1 MLSSRRS
8 IIAIPFLL
16 ALAFAGVACG
26 NSESS
31 SPGEPSLAEDGSGGV
46 YLALGDSIAA
56 GSGSSDAATTS
67 YAALVAEALR
77 ARFGPGLEL
86 RSLAVASHTSQ
97 DLIDQQLPQAVE
109 QLRKGA
115 VRLVTL
121 TIGGNDLGQYGAEP
135 ACLPDPSDPA
145 CPLEDGLLDVEERLS
160 LILQELREA
169 GPDTAIVI
177 MAYPNL
183 FSGTGHEFDRP
194 AEIAF
199 DLLDGVITSVARRHD
214 VLVADP
220 RRDFI
225 GEGHRLSHLRD
236 RTPDAHPNDA
246 GYRVIAQAFLEA
258 LGLAD

>member
-1 MLSSRRS
+1 MIFAPL
-8 IIAIPFLL
+8 LL
-16 ALAFAGVACG
+16 ALAIAAACG
-26 NSESS
+26 SSESGS
-31 SPGEPSLAEDGSGGV
+31 VGEPSLAENGSGGV

-56 GSGSSDAATTS
+56 GSGASDAATTS
-67 YAALVAEALR
+67 YVALVAEALR
-77 ARFGPGLEL
+77 ARFGEGLEFQ
-86 RSLAVASHTSQ
+86 SLAVAGHTSQ
-97 DLIDQQLPQAVE
+97 ALIDRQLPQAVE
-109 QLRKGA
+109 QLRAGD

-121 TIGGNDLGQYGAEP
+121 TIGGNDLGRYGADP

-145 CPLEDGLLDVEERLS
+145 CPLEDGLLEVEERLS

-183 FSGTGHEFDRP
+183 FSSTGHEFDRP

-246 GYRVIAQAFLEA
+246 GYRVIADEFLDA

>member
-1 MLSSRRS
+1 MLSNRRT

-16 ALAFAGVACG
+16 ALAIAAACG
-26 NSESS
+26 GSESS
-31 SPGEPSLAEDGSGGV
+31 SLGEPSLAEDGSGGV
-46 YLALGDSIAA
+46 YLALGDSIAV
-56 GSGSSDAATTS
+56 GSGASDGATTS
-67 YAALVAEALR
+67 YVALVVEALR
-77 ARFGPGLEL
+77 TRFGEGLEL
-86 RSLAVASHTSQ
+86 RSLAVAGHASQ
-97 DLIDQQLPQAVE
+97 DLIDEQLPQAVE
-109 QLRKGA
+109 QLRKGD

-121 TIGGNDLGQYGAEP
+121 TIGGNDLGQYGADP

-145 CPLEDGLLDVEERLS
+145 CPLEDGLLEVEERLG

-183 FSGTGHEFDRP
+183 FSSTGHEFDRP

-220 RRDFI
+220 RRDFL
-225 GEGHRLSHLRD
+225 GNGHLLSHLRD
-236 RTPDAHPNDA
+236 PTPDAHPNDA
-246 GYRVIAQAFLEA
+246 GYRVIAQAFLEV
-258 LGLAD
+258 LGLKD